1 MYKACPFFYSYSYLS
16 FNSARIYGPVGQDP
30 ECGGGQRYPG
40 RGRGHRGRAQQKVS
54 KISIGIPNP
63 DS

>member
-1 MYKACPFFYSYSYLS
+1 MYYCYSYSYNVFLIL
-16 FNSARIYGPVGQDP
+16 ARVHGPVGQDP

-40 RGRGHRGRAQQKVS
+40 RGRGYRGRAQQKVS
-54 KISIGIPNP
+54 KISLSVTDP